1 MTKIL
6 VVDDDQNMVKFVKI
20 ELNRFGYEVVSA
32 YSGNEALLL
41 MKTQKVDL
49 AVIDIMMPGINGFEV
64 TKELKKI
71 YEIPVI
77 LLTAR
82 HQIEDKEKGFKS
94 GSDDYIVKPFEFKE
108 LLFRIQAILRRYDKH
123 QDAIISI
130 GSIKIDCRSY
140 EVQTASE
147 TLMLPL
153 KEFEVLRLL
162 ASRPKSVFT
171 RDQIIESVW
180 GINYAGDDQTV
191 NVHIKRIRN
200 RLSTWAPDLQI
211 TTVRGVGY
219 KLEGE
224 T

>member
-1 MTKIL
+1 MTRIL
-6 VVDDDQNMVKFVKI
+6 VVDDDQNMVKFVQI

-41 MKTQKVDL
+41 MRTQKVDL
-49 AVIDIMMPGINGFEV
+49 AVIDIMMPEINGFEV

-123 QDAIISI
+123 QDEIICI
-130 GSIKIDCRSY
+130 GSIKIDGRSY

-219 KLEGE
+219 KLEGV

>member
-1 MTKIL
+1 MTRIL
-6 VVDDDQNMVKFVKI
+6 VVDDDQNMVKFVQI
-20 ELNRFGYEVVSA
+20 ELNRYGYEVVSA

-77 LLTAR
+77 LLTAK

-108 LLFRIQAILRRYDKH
+108 LLFRIQAILRRYDKN
-123 QDAIISI
+123 QDAIICI
-130 GSIKIDCRSY
+130 GSIKIDGRSY
-140 EVQTASE
+140 EVQTASQ

-219 KLEGE
+219 KLEEE

>member
-6 VVDDDQNMVKFVKI
+6 VVDDDQNMVKFVQI

-123 QDAIISI
+123 QDAIICI

>member
-6 VVDDDQNMVKFVKI
+6 VVDDDQNMVKFVQI

-123 QDAIISI
+123 QDAIICI

-140 EVQTASE
+140 EVQTASQ

>member
-6 VVDDDQNMVKFVKI
+6 VVDDDQNMVKFVQI

-94 GSDDYIVKPFEFKE
+94 GSDDYLVKPFEFKE

-123 QDAIISI
+123 QDSIICI
-130 GSIKIDCRSY
+130 GSIKIDGRSY
-140 EVQTASE
+140 EVQTASQ

-219 KLEGE
+219 KLEVE
-224 T
+224 S